1 MAEMENTCS
10 LVRCMQ
16 EVPDLRAPY
25 NQRHK
30 FLDIIIIAV
39 TARHPLRNGYL
50 ERVRTGHVPKKN
62 GWGLLKLRSEKLREE
77 GREEGRTLEI
87 FLWFRMGIRPRN
99 VRQRGWELP
108 YQF

>member
-62 GWGLLKLRSEKLREE
+62 GWGHFWNFPKEFLPMIPSTGCSGYMPSYHEVRV
-77 GREEGRTLEI
+77 I
-87 FLWFRMGIRPRN
+87 FADGCHTTF
-99 VRQRGWELP
+99 
-108 YQF
+108 